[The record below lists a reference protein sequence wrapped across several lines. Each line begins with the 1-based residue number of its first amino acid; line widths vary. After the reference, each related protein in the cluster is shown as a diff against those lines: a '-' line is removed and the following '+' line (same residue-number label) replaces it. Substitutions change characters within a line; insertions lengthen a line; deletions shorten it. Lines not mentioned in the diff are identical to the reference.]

1 MSALDDI
8 FSRARKLTPTQRL
21 ALAHRLLS
29 SDEPATA
36 DEINEAWDR
45 EIRERITE
53 LDAGRSATRPA
64 SDVFNDIDQRFA
76 H

>member
-76 H
+76 Q